1 VSPDRA
7 DPKLVWSSQRS
18 LKDNK
23 SLDLLDLAKTLAKA
37 HGFVLIS
44 ARFLAPKGINA
55 GTHVQVLPNRKET
68 FMPKIK
74 LNLSSL
80 SIPQKLAK
88 AQQIV
93 AALTGNAG
101 FSTPSPALATITGA
115 TNDLNTAYGE
125 AQAARQ
131 TAKEKT
137 NVQNQKEDAFDRL
150 LTQLAAYVESVAG
163 TNEQLILSA
172 GMDMRAAAVAGTDP
186 PGQPQALTPTAG
198 DHDGQIDLSWDPVS
212 GAKSYVIDQS
222 GDPVTPTSWSHG
234 GVSTKSNFTVTGLTS
249 GTRYWFRVAAVN
261 NNGQSGWSDPATKI
275 AP

>member
-1 VSPDRA
+1 
-7 DPKLVWSSQRS
+7 
-18 LKDNK
+18 
-23 SLDLLDLAKTLAKA
+23 
-37 HGFVLIS
+37 
-44 ARFLAPKGINA
+44 
-55 GTHVQVLPNRKET
+55 
-68 FMPKIK
+68 MPKIK

-80 SIPQKLAK
+80 SIPQKIAK

-93 AALTGNAG
+93 TALTGNVS
-101 FSTPSPALATITGA
+101 FPTPAPALAIITTA
-115 TNDLNTAYGE
+115 TNDLSTAYAE
-125 AQAARQ
+125 TQAARQ

-137 NVQNQKEDAFDRL
+137 SAQNQKEDTLDQV

-163 TNEQLILSA
+163 SNEQLILSA
-172 GMDMRAAAVAGTDP
+172 GMDTRAAAVAATDP

-198 DHDGQIDLSWDPVS
+198 DNDGQIDLSWDPVT

-222 GDPVTPTSWSHG
+222 SDPVTATSWSHG
-234 GVSTKSNFTVTGLTS
+234 GVSTRSNFTAKGLIS